1 MFTKALICLAAVASG
16 VLAGKEDKKAL
27 AEMFFLE
34 HADVPHV
41 ERAAQDVA
49 KYQEL
54 GRLFLLEGACPD
66 CIMKIESEE
75 DLVAYINAS
84 ASSEQLGAMTQVCGM
99 AESAAKYVVA

>member
-16 VLAGKEDKKAL
+16 VLAAKKEDSEAL
-27 AEMFFLE
+27 AKLFFLD

-66 CIMKIESEE
+66 CILKIDSEE
-75 DLVAYINAS
+75 DLAAYINAS
-84 ASSEQLGAMTQVCGM
+84 A
-99 AESAAKYVVA
+99 